1 MINTELFAQMK
12 AKGKY
17 DLPLLLSYSNGAQ
30 ITKVLKDTGVDVT
43 ALKPYNAL
51 SETNLRRICE
61 KANWTK
67 AKADEVELIL
77 ALLDGKEI
85 PITSTVKGQ
94 TAVPT
99 KTIPSKKS
107 SCGGNCTCNTTGDK
121 AKIKELEKQISELKL
136 KIQAMELI
144 ATVVD
149 TESYNS
155 FKAIVDNPPVDN
167 PPVDNVP
174 IEEATTDTIETKQE
188 VEEPKEVV

>member
-17 DLPLLLSYSNGAQ
+17 DLPLLLSYANGAQ

-85 PITSTVKGQ
+85 PITSTTQGL
-94 TAVPT
+94 TAKPT
-99 KTIPSKKS
+99 KTIPTKKS
-107 SCGGNCTCNTTGDK
+107 ACGGNCTCTTDDK
-121 AKIKELEKQISELKL
+121 VKIKSLEKEISELKL

-149 TESYNS
+149 KESYNS
-155 FKAIVDNPPVDN
+155 FKAIVDNPPTEG
-167 PPVDNVP
+167 
-174 IEEATTDTIETKQE
+174 IQQTEEV